1 MWLCITS
8 SGGSGPNKGIFL
20 QWWSTLQHD
29 QVCWSHQTVYHP
41 NPRLPGKTEHGISYI
56 THVGPCIDKQQNPSY
71 WEHVGYIN
79 TAVILVVVLH
89 LYIQITMNI
98 QTYTAYS
105 TIFILTPIPSQFD
118 MLHVTKDSKI
128 SSIWIL
134 YLPHAVLW
142 EWNKWWS

>member
-1 MWLCITS
+1 MGQTRGFSYSGEVLCSMIKSVEAT
-8 SGGSGPNKGIFL
+8 KQFIIRIQDYL
-20 QWWSTLQHD
+20 ERQ
-29 QVCWSHQTVYHP
+29 
-41 NPRLPGKTEHGISYI
+41 HGISYI

-128 SSIWIL
+128 SSI
-134 YLPHAVLW
+134 
-142 EWNKWWS
+142 